1 MNLFRK
7 TIFLITGTVTGVAG
21 VLAYNP
27 PHISSAMASGN
38 SLPTGSTPTQSSTQS
53 STQTSSDQS
62 SQQSAQ
68 QSTSTQQ
75 TPAQPQSKQTTPAKK
90 TTPTQTNSQS
100 STSTTQ
106 TQTQTQTQT
115 SSNSQTT
122 SPTPA
127 PVQASGKSGTFKGD
141 VARTHY
147 GPVQVQIT
155 VNNGKITD
163 VQALSYPDGDGRSQ
177 YISSV
182 MIPWLTQETLK
193 VQSTNIMNVSGATI
207 TGNAWKYSLAS
218 AMQQAGL

>member
-100 STSTTQ
+100 STST

>member
-1 MNLFRK
+1 MNLLRK

-38 SLPTGSTPTQSSTQS
+38 SLPTGSTPTQSSTQT
-53 STQTSSDQS
+53 STDQS
-62 SQQSAQ
+62 TQQSAQ
-68 QSTSTQQ
+68 QSTSSQQ

-100 STSTTQ
+100 STST

>member
-27 PHISSAMASGN
+27 PHISSAMANGN
-38 SLPTGSTPTQSSTQS
+38 SLPTGSTPTQNST
-53 STQTSSDQS
+53 
-62 SQQSAQ
+62 Q
-68 QSTSTQQ
+68 QSTSTQTTEQ

-90 TTPTQTNSQS
+90 TTSSQTNSQS
-100 STSTTQ
+100 STSATQ

-115 SSNSQTT
+115 STNSQTT
-122 SPTPA
+122 SPTPT

>member
-38 SLPTGSTPTQSSTQS
+38 SLPTGSTPTQNST
-53 STQTSSDQS
+53 
-62 SQQSAQ
+62 Q
-68 QSTSTQQ
+68 QSTSTQTTEQ

-90 TTPTQTNSQS
+90 TTSSQTNSQS
-100 STSTTQ
+100 STSATQ
-106 TQTQTQTQT
+106 TQTQAQTNT
-115 SSNSQTT
+115 NSQTT

>member
-27 PHISSAMASGN
+27 PHISSAMANGN
-38 SLPTGSTPTQSSTQS
+38 SLPTGSTPTQNST
-53 STQTSSDQS
+53 
-62 SQQSAQ
+62 Q
-68 QSTSTQQ
+68 QSTSTQTTEQ

-90 TTPTQTNSQS
+90 TTSSQTNSQS
-100 STSTTQ
+100 STSATQ
-106 TQTQTQTQT
+106 TQTQAQTNT
-115 SSNSQTT
+115 NSQTT

>member
-7 TIFLITGTVTGVAG
+7 TLFLISGTVTGVVG

-27 PHISSAMASGN
+27 PHISNALASSSA
-38 SLPTGSTPTQSSTQS
+38 LPTGTTPTQNTSQPTAQATTQS
-53 STQTSSDQS
+53 S
-62 SQQSAQ
+62 SQP
-68 QSTSTQQ
+68 TQQ
-75 TPAQPQSKQTTPAKK
+75 TKEQSPTQPQSKQTTPPKK
-90 TTPTQTNSQS
+90 TSAPQTSTESSSTQS
-100 STSTTQ
+100 SS
-106 TQTQTQTQT
+106 
-115 SSNSQTT
+115 
-122 SPTPA
+122 PA
-127 PVQASGKSGTFKGD
+127 PAAAPASDKSGTFKGD

-155 VNNGKITD
+155 VANGKITD

>member
-38 SLPTGSTPTQSSTQS
+38 SLPTGSTPTQSSTQT
-53 STQTSSDQS
+53 STDQS
-62 SQQSAQ
+62 TQQSAQ
-68 QSTSTQQ
+68 QSTSSQQ

-100 STSTTQ
+100 STST

>member
-7 TIFLITGTVTGVAG
+7 TLFLISGTVTGVVG

-27 PHISSAMASGN
+27 PHISSALASGN
-38 SLPTGSTPTQSSTQS
+38 TLPTGSTPTQNSTQPTTQASTQS
-53 STQTSSDQS
+53 T
-62 SQQSAQ
+62 QQS
-68 QSTSTQQ
+68 
-75 TPAQPQSKQTTPAKK
+75 PAQPQSQQTTPPKK
-90 TTPTQTNSQS
+90 SNSQ
-100 STSTTQ
+100 TT
-106 TQTQTQTQT
+106 TQT
-115 SSNSQTT
+115 SSNSTQATT
-122 SPTPA
+122 DNSNTQSSSPA
-127 PVQASGKSGTFKGD
+127 PVATQASGKGGTFKGA
-141 VARTHY
+141 VAQTHY

-155 VNNGKITD
+155 VANGKITD

-207 TGNAWKYSLAS
+207 TGNAWKYTLAS